1 MKNIIIKF
9 LSISIILTLFHN
21 VYSEEANH
29 SSIYKLLFNDYN
41 IILKKNSWNTTID
54 GNDFFAY
61 RYNNGYREIIINIS
75 SETKNNIVEHKITVT
90 DNKSVSKRSF
100 KFLDSENNPENL
112 RKIILPYLIQIQH
125 EPYKPVP
132 EKMYTASAFI
142 GYHQFHDRYIC
153 PRKPEGSLILGF
165 NLVYNPSRFSTLPTE
180 QLATG
185 DYLSFFA
192 YISANSRIRE
202 HTYDIHYLLTG
213 TKNRSSNSSDGSI
226 EISGIFMG
234 LEYFRPEANF
244 DDFTWDEDVYEHH
257 PHIQY
262 FVFRTIAWEYIY
274 EKNAGVVQAF
284 NFMAGCGPSVNSS
297 LNATNISEEEE
308 DELSPIFRSNF
319 YGDRR
324 QNFYYS
330 VSVPLK
336 IGLTLSL
343 TNSINVETEW
353 KSYIFFSIEGE
364 DAFDLLNIIRISPAY
379 RLTESLSANF
389 SWEYWHVHSM
399 LENEYKNNH
408 WNRLIL
414 AMHYNII

>member
-1 MKNIIIKF
+1 
-9 LSISIILTLFHN
+9 
-21 VYSEEANH
+21 
-29 SSIYKLLFNDYN
+29 
-41 IILKKNSWNTTID
+41 
-54 GNDFFAY
+54 
-61 RYNNGYREIIINIS
+61 
-75 SETKNNIVEHKITVT
+75 
-90 DNKSVSKRSF
+90 
-100 KFLDSENNPENL
+100 
-112 RKIILPYLIQIQH
+112 
-125 EPYKPVP
+125 
-132 EKMYTASAFI
+132 MYTASAFI

-153 PRKPEGSLILGF
+153 PSKPEGSLILGF
-165 NLVYNPSRFSTLPTE
+165 NLVYNPSRFSNLQTE
-180 QLATG
+180 QLKTG

-213 TKNRSSNSSDGSI
+213 TKKLSSNSSNGSI

-262 FVFRTIAWEYIY
+262 FVFRAVAWEYLY
-274 EKNAGVVQAF
+274 KKNSGLLHAF
-284 NFMAGCGPSVNSS
+284 NFMLGCGPSVNSS
-297 LNATNISEEEE
+297 LNATNITKEEE

-336 IGLTLSL
+336 IGLTLFL
-343 TNSINVETEW
+343 TNSISVDTEW
-353 KSYIFFSIEGE
+353 KSYIFFSIESE
-364 DAFDLLNIIRISPAY
+364 DAYDLLNITRIAPAY
-379 RLTESLSANF
+379 RLTELLSAKL

-408 WNRLIL
+408 WNRLIFS
-414 AMHYNII
+414 MHYNII

>member
-1 MKNIIIKF
+1 MKNIIITF
-9 LSISIILTLFHN
+9 LTILIILSLFNN
-21 VYSEEANH
+21 VYAEGANH

-41 IILKKNSWNTTID
+41 NILKKNSWKTTID
-54 GNDFFAY
+54 GHEFRAY
-61 RYNNGYREIIINIS
+61 RYKNGYQKIIVHIS
-75 SETKNNIVEHKITVT
+75 SESVENIVEHRINVT
-90 DNKSVSKRSF
+90 HNKSVAQRSF
-100 KFLDSENNPENL
+100 KFRDSENTPENI
-112 RKIILPYLIQIQH
+112 RRIILPYLIQIQH
-125 EPYKPVP
+125 KPYEAVP
-132 EKMYTASAFI
+132 EKSYTVSAFV
-142 GYHQFHDRYIC
+142 GYNQFHDRYIL
-153 PRKPEGSLILGF
+153 PRKPAGSLILGF
-165 NLVYNPSRFSTLPTE
+165 DLVYNPSRFSTLPTE
-180 QLATG
+180 ELGTG

-213 TKNRSSNSSDGSI
+213 TKNRSSNSSDNSI

-262 FVFRTIAWEYIY
+262 FVFRAIAWEYLY
-274 EKNAGVVQAF
+274 ENNSGLLQAF

-297 LNATNISEEEE
+297 LNATNIPEEEE
-308 DELSPIFRSNF
+308 GELSPIFRSNF

-330 VSVPLK
+330 VSIPLK

-343 TNSINVETEW
+343 TNSITVDTEL

-364 DAFDLLNIIRISPAY
+364 DAYDLLNITRITPAY
-379 RLTESLSANF
+379 RLTESLSAKF
-389 SWEYWHVHSM
+389 SWEYWNIHSM
-399 LENEYKNNH
+399 LDNTHKNNH

-414 AMHYNII
+414 SMHYNII